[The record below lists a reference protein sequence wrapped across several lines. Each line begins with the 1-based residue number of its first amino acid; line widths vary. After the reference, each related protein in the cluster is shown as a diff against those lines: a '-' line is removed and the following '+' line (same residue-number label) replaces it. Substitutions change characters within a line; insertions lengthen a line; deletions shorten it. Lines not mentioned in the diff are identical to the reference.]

1 MSRGGQLT
9 PLTPPRLR
17 LFVAGLAGH
26 IEDVVVDK
34 EVRGRGLGKHII
46 MKLVALARA
55 AGCYKVVLDCSE
67 ANAPFY
73 RKCGF
78 EAKEVQMVRYFGPG

>member
-1 MSRGGQLT
+1 M
-9 PLTPPRLR
+9 
-17 LFVAGLAGH
+17 FVAGLAGH

-78 EAKEVQMVRYFGPG
+78 EAKEVQMVRYFGAG